1 MVTAFFFFVWL
12 LFFDQHDLITQ
23 IELKQELNELETT
36 KAYYEEEIEKT
47 EQDLNELLTNDEQL
61 ERFAR
66 EKYLMKK
73 PNEEIFV
80 IVPEEE

>member
-80 IVPEEE
+80 IVPKEE